1 MTTIEDV
8 NRHRDEYRNRDRW
21 TMRMKLAGIIVIIL
35 SAFGIVGR
43 IDMEV
48 EQAKVEATAADRAAW
63 RAWMNA
69 RELERGY
76 RICPPDDA
84 AVPSIMVIVI
94 ENVSDKRQLIK
105 TCFRVLDAQRISQ
118 AAR

>member
-1 MTTIEDV
+1 MTTPEDL
-8 NRHRDEYRNRDRW
+8 RHHIASSRERDHWN
-21 TMRMKLAGIIVIIL
+21 MRLKLAGIIVIIL

-48 EQAKVEATAADRAAW
+48 EQAKVDTAAADHAAW

>member
-1 MTTIEDV
+1 
-8 NRHRDEYRNRDRW
+8 
-21 TMRMKLAGIIVIIL
+21 
-35 SAFGIVGR
+35 
-43 IDMEV
+43 
-48 EQAKVEATAADRAAW
+48 
-63 RAWMNA
+63 MNA

-105 TCFRVLDAQRISQ
+105 TCFRVPDAQRITQ
-118 AAR
+118 AKR

>member
-1 MTTIEDV
+1 MTSPEDF
-8 NRHRDEYRNRDRW
+8 RHRYPSRPDRW
-21 TMRMKLAGIIVIIL
+21 LMGLKLSAIIVIIL

-48 EQAKVEATAADRAAW
+48 EQAKVEAAAADRAAW

-76 RICPPDDA
+76 LICPPDDA